1 MENYYGFIYMT
12 TNKINNKKYI
22 GQKKFD
28 KEGKWKKYL
37 GSGVAFRN
45 AVLEYGEENFTREI
59 LAYAYSFE
67 ELNSL
72 EIEYIKKFN
81 AVNDRMF
88 YNLVDGGGTVT
99 GLKFSKDSKLKLSKR
114 FSGRGNY
121 FYGKRYIGK
130 ENPFYGKNHS
140 EESRKKMSISH
151 KGKEPWNKGKTNVF
165 SEESL
170 KRMSEAKKGKHLSE
184 EHKFNISKSQS
195 GENHPMYGKRHSIET
210 KRKISESK
218 KGKPSSRKGIKLS
231 EETKRKLSESKQGQN
246 SKKVICITTNKVFD
260 SIKEASEFYNC
271 NKSDITQCCKG
282 KRKTSGKLSDGT
294 KLKWGYYKYV
304 NTEVS
309 K

>member
-1 MENYYGFIYMT
+1 MNNYYGFIYMT

-45 AVLEYGEENFTREI
+45 AVAEYGEENFTREI

-67 ELNSL
+67 ELNLL
-72 EIEYIKKFN
+72 EIEYIKKYN

-88 YNLVDGGGTVT
+88 YNLVEGGGTVT
-99 GLKFSKDSKLKLSKR
+99 GLKLSKESRLKLSKR
-114 FSGRGNY
+114 FSGKGNY
-121 FYGKRYIGK
+121 FYGKRYFGK
-130 ENPFYGKNHS
+130 ENGFYGKHHS
-140 EESRKKMSISH
+140 EESRLKISESQ
-151 KGKEPWNKGKTNVF
+151 KGKESTFKGRKHT
-165 SEESL
+165 EEA
-170 KRMSEAKKGKHLSE
+170 KKKMSEAKKGKSLSE
-184 EHKFNISKSQS
+184 EHKSNISKSQS
-195 GENHPMYGKRHSIET
+195 GENHPMYGKRHSEET
-210 KRKISESK
+210 KRKMSESK
-218 KGKPSSRKGIKLS
+218 KGKESPRKGVKLS
-231 EETKRKLSESKQGQN
+231 EETKRKLSESKKGQN
-246 SKKVICITTNKVFD
+246 SKKVICITTNKIFD
-260 SIKEASEFYNC
+260 SIKEASDFYNC

-294 KLKWGYYKYV
+294 KLKWEYYKYV